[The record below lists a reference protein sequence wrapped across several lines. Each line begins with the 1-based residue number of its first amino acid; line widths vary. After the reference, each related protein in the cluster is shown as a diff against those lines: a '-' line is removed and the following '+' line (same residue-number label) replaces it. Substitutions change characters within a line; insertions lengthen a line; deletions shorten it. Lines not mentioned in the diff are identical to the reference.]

1 MENVP
6 VIARNVTI
14 RNVFTW
20 RDFYW
25 PNKRRSLPSTDKTW
39 NERMLLPRSSLKKEE
54 IGLPWWRSG

>member
-1 MENVP
+1 METVP
-6 VIARNVTI
+6 VIAKNVTI

-39 NERMLLPRSSLKKEE
+39 NERMLLPRSSLIKE
-54 IGLPWWRSG
+54 